1 MAAHPV
7 PIHRVHSNICD
18 ILIHALWGACQV
30 RFWNV
35 FGLYISVDGAD
46 ALGLALGDRGVYEH
60 LLGLNVLLA
69 GANGLRSASE
79 ASAKQTMS
87 GGGCS
92 RSVCLITVLTNT
104 G

>member
-1 MAAHPV
+1 M
-7 PIHRVHSNICD
+7 
-18 ILIHALWGACQV
+18 
-30 RFWNV
+30 